1 MLQITKI
8 FHFEMAHAIYGY
20 EGPCKHIH
28 GHSYELHVTV
38 SSCKPVSG
46 FLPDP
51 GFEVDFADI
60 KRWVTECVINRLD
73 HALVLSAS
81 FQRAN
86 PGPWH
91 HEKLVTWP
99 AEPSAENLLLFMV
112 DALNGHLPAGTHLA
126 RLLLYETKNSY
137 AEWLNDDTFN
147 RAGFPASG

>member
-38 SSCKPVSG
+38 SSRKPDTG

-51 GFEVDFADI
+51 GFDIDFAEI
-60 KRWVTECVINRLD
+60 KRLVNEQVIDQLD
-73 HALVLSAS
+73 HALVLSVS
-81 FQRAN
+81 FQQAN
-86 PGPWH
+86 PGPWQ

-99 AEPSAENLLLFMV
+99 AEPSAENLLLFIAG
-112 DALNGHLPAGTHLA
+112 ALKNHLPAGTQIA

-147 RAGFPASG
+147 